1 MQNSDLDLTFCTIH
15 GLVLISLDSVTC
27 PMDSEGHGQSV
38 RALPAQTGHGI
49 RCRTIFSYDTATQS
63 RRLKQS
69 INYVLISFISRLGC
83 KLVVTLDLFSTF
95 RMFART
101 IYGYDE
107 FYVSFLYSKFHN
119 NIV

>member
-1 MQNSDLDLTFCTIH
+1 MQNSDLDLTFCAFH
-15 GLVLISLDSVTC
+15 RLVWVSLDIVTC
-27 PMDSEGHGQSV
+27 LVGSEGHDLSV
-38 RALPAQTGHGI
+38 RAQPAQTGHGI
-49 RCRTIFSYDTATQS
+49 RCYTIFSYDTATQS